1 MRRLQNKVAES
12 TLTLPIVVALGVL
25 VWLFCGLIKNGW
37 WIQLA
42 CFAASCYLM
51 VELSNSNALLRIR
64 SRMVTSTFIVLS
76 CAASPLFG
84 SLQGGITQL
93 CFIIALLMFFQTYQQ
108 PERVGRIYYGYLFI
122 SLASLLFPQVLCFV
136 PFLWILQATQL
147 QAFSAKVFFAS
158 LLGLVTPYWLWTLWC
173 VFTLD
178 FSSIAD
184 HLLQLWQLET
194 PFQHFPTTVGL
205 ISVFSFTMIVGIAG
219 IVHFWLRSFED
230 KIRIRLL
237 YGYFTSL
244 VLLCAFFIL
253 LQPQHFEV
261 LIRLLTV
268 FASPLIAHFLTLTQS
283 RITNIA
289 FIVISVLALALIVLN
304 LWMPSLSF

>member
-1 MRRLQNKVAES
+1 M
-12 TLTLPIVVALGVL
+12 
-25 VWLFCGLIKNGW
+25 
-37 WIQLA
+37 
-42 CFAASCYLM
+42 
-51 VELSNSNALLRIR
+51 
-64 SRMVTSTFIVLS
+64 
-76 CAASPLFG
+76 
-84 SLQGGITQL
+84 
-93 CFIIALLMFFQTYQQ
+93 
-108 PERVGRIYYGYLFI
+108 
-122 SLASLLFPQVLCFV
+122 
-136 PFLWILQATQL
+136 
-147 QAFSAKVFFAS
+147 
-158 LLGLVTPYWLWTLWC
+158 
-173 VFTLD
+173 
-178 FSSIAD
+178 AD
-184 HLLQLWQLET
+184 HFPRLWQLET

-205 ISVFSFTMIVGIAG
+205 IGVFSFIMIAGIAG

-237 YGYFTSL
+237 YGFFTSM

-253 LQPQHFEV
+253 LQPQHFEE